1 MQYITLSYMLEE
13 NSPVHIGL
21 KDPDIHPNSQISEG
35 GGYNSYIINVENH
48 SGTHVDAPG
57 HFLDGGKIISEYN
70 SDDFVFKDPL
80 VLDVPKKQNELIEL
94 EDISKVDLEGKDCIF
109 FRTGFGKHRE
119 SDHKTYLTFNPGI
132 DPDLVY
138 WIRKNYPEIRCLG
151 IDCVS
156 MGGYQK
162 PEEAKKAHLNAFMK
176 TEELGEPL
184 ILVEDMNLKIIEN
197 LDIIEMA
204 FVIPWQI
211 KGIDSAPCTVLA
223 KIRK

>member
-1 MQYITLSYMLEE
+1 MQYITLSYMLEG

-21 KDPDIHPNSQISEG
+21 KDPNIYPNIQISKG

-57 HFLDGGKIISEYN
+57 HFLDMGKIISEYN
-70 SDDFVFKDPL
+70 PDDFAFNNPVIL
-80 VLDVPKKQNELIEL
+80 NVPKKQNEFIRL
-94 EDISKVDLEGKDCIF
+94 EDVLESDLKGKDCIF
-109 FRTGFGKHRE
+109 FRTGFTKYRE
-119 SDHKTYLTFNPGI
+119 KDPETYLKFNPGI

-138 WIRKNYPEIRCLG
+138 WIRKNYPSIRCLG

-162 PEEAKKAHLNAFMK
+162 PEEAKKAHLNAFMEN
-176 TEELGEPL
+176 EELGKPL
-184 ILVEDMNLKIIEN
+184 LLVEDMNLEIIEN
-197 LDIIEMA
+197 LDLLEMV
-204 FVIPWQI
+204 FIIPWQI

-223 KIRK
+223 KLKQ